1 MSGVFAET
9 KDGVLEVNAKAVVLA
24 GGGWAANL
32 DMLAEYGGYDMDI
45 TKTSCAP
52 GSVGDTLKM
61 AAAIGG
67 REEAKARG
75 YMFGNL
81 IDGISSYSLPQ
92 YYPAIWVNENGERFA
107 NEDCGEPCHDY
118 TGTAVGAQDRVYI
131 VLNDAM
137 VDEAEAQGNKDLR
150 KEIEAAAGGASKAV
164 FKGADAADLAKQ
176 AGWTGDFA
184 ETLATYCDET
194 YAMVKD
200 VAEHV
205 EKANLLYITGD
216 AGLNVIAQG
225 SYHAEI
231 IDLLSNNL
239 AVVDSPS
246 SKGTGNEVD
255 MEQLM
260 LWNPDV
266 ILFAPDSVYASVG
279 DDPLWQSLTAIQNG
293 SYYEAPMGPYNWMG
307 FPPSVQRYLGMLWMA
322 KAPLPRRGGLRPPG
336 RGDRILRPLLPLRAH
351 WRAVRGPDG
360 QLDREAVNSHVPAP
374 KGAGRLHRAVDYA
387 YNREKGGSA

>member
-1 MSGVFAET
+1 
-9 KDGVLEVNAKAVVLA
+9 
-24 GGGWAANL
+24 
-32 DMLAEYGGYDMDI
+32 
-45 TKTSCAP
+45 
-52 GSVGDTLKM
+52 
-61 AAAIGG
+61 
-67 REEAKARG
+67 
-75 YMFGNL
+75 
-81 IDGISSYSLPQ
+81 
-92 YYPAIWVNENGERFA
+92 
-107 NEDCGEPCHDY
+107 
-118 TGTAVGAQDRVYI
+118 
-131 VLNDAM
+131 
-137 VDEAEAQGNKDLR
+137 
-150 KEIEAAAGGASKAV
+150 
-164 FKGADAADLAKQ
+164 
-176 AGWTGDFA
+176 
-184 ETLATYCDET
+184 
-194 YAMVKD
+194 MVKD

-322 KAPLPRRGGLRPPG
+322 K
-336 RGDRILRPLLPLRAH
+336 LLY
-351 WRAVRGPDG
+351 PDAADYDLQAEVTEYFDLFYHCALTG
-360 QLDREAVNSHVPAP
+360 EQYEALMANSIG
-374 KGAGRLHRAVDYA
+374 KQ
-387 YNREKGGSA
+387 